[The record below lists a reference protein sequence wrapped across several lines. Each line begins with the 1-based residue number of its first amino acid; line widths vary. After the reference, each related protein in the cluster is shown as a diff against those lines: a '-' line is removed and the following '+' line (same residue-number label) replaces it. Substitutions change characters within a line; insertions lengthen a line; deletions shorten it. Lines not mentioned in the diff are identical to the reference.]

1 MFTGIV
7 EETGE
12 IVEVED
18 SDAGRRLRIATTFED
33 LTGGQSVSVDGACL
47 TVEEHA
53 DGEWL
58 SVFLA
63 AETLERTT
71 FDSASE
77 GQEVNLERALAADER
92 FDGHVV
98 QGHVDGTTE
107 IVDIERVGEGPASGA
122 SGTSSGDASSDGDWA
137 YTFELPAGL
146 EQYVVEKGSVALDGI
161 SLTVA
166 TLDDAGGT
174 FSVAIIP
181 TTYHET
187 TLSAKEP
194 GDRVH
199 VEVDVFA
206 KYVERMLGMADRDA
220 EAGADVAAVREALG
234 EYR

>member
-12 IVEVED
+12 VVEIED
-18 SDAGRRLRIATTFED
+18 TDAGRRLRIGTTFAD
-33 LTGGQSVSVDGACL
+33 LSGGQSISVDGACL
-47 TVEEHA
+47 TVEECE
-53 DGEWL
+53 DGEWF

-63 AETLERTT
+63 AETLDRTT
-71 FDSASE
+71 LDSVSE
-77 GQEVNLERALAADER
+77 GEAVNLERALAADER

-107 IVDIERVGEGPASGA
+107 IVDIERVGE
-122 SGTSSGDASSDGDWA
+122 DWA
-137 YTFELPAGL
+137 YTFDLPAGL
-146 EQYVVEKGSVALDGI
+146 EQYVVEKGSIALDGI

-166 TLDDAGGT
+166 TLDDAAGT

-187 TLSAKEP
+187 TLSDTEP
-194 GDRVH
+194 GDEVH

-206 KYVERMLGMADRDA
+206 KYVERMLGMAERDT

>member
-12 IVEVED
+12 IVATED
-18 SDAGRRLRIATTFED
+18 SDAGRRLRIATTFGG
-33 LTGGQSVSVDGACL
+33 LTGGQSISVDGACL

-53 DGEWL
+53 EGEWF

-71 FDSASE
+71 FDTASE

-107 IVDIERVGEGPASGA
+107 IVDIERVGE
-122 SGTSSGDASSDGDWA
+122 DWA

-146 EQYVVEKGSVALDGI
+146 EQYVVEKGSVALDGT

-166 TLDDAGGT
+166 ALDDAGGT

-194 GDRVH
+194 GDAVH

-206 KYVERMLGMADRDA
+206 KYVERMLGMAEADA

>member
-12 IVEVED
+12 IVEIED
-18 SDAGRRLRIATTFED
+18 SDAGRRLRIATTFAD
-33 LTGGQSVSVDGACL
+33 LEGGQSISVDGACL

-53 DGEWL
+53 DGEWF

-71 FDSASE
+71 FDAASE
-77 GQEVNLERALAADER
+77 GQAVNLERALSADER

-107 IVDIERVGEGPASGA
+107 IVDIERVGE
-122 SGTSSGDASSDGDWA
+122 DWA

-166 TLDDAGGT
+166 ALDDAGGT

-187 TLSAKEP
+187 TLSAKEV
-194 GDRVH
+194 GDPVH

-220 EAGADVAAVREALG
+220 EGLADAAAVREALG

>member
-12 IVEVED
+12 IVEIED
-18 SDAGRRLRIATTFED
+18 SDAGRRLRIATNFAD
-33 LTGGQSVSVDGACL
+33 LRGGQSISVDGTCL
-47 TVEEHA
+47 TVEEYA
-53 DGEWL
+53 DGEWF

-107 IVDIERVGEGPASGA
+107 IVDIERVG
-122 SGTSSGDASSDGDWA
+122 GDWA
-137 YTFELPAGL
+137 YTFELPPGL
-146 EQYVVEKGSVALDGI
+146 EQYVVEKGSIALDGI

-166 TLDDAGGT
+166 ALDDTGGT

-187 TLSAKEP
+187 TLSEADV

-206 KYVERMLGMADRDA
+206 KYVERMLGLADRDG
-220 EAGADVAAVREALG
+220 AGQDVAAVREALG

>member
-7 EETGE
+7 EETSE
-12 IVEVED
+12 IAEIEGT
-18 SDAGRRLRIATTFED
+18 DAGRRLQIETTFAE
-33 LTGGQSVSVDGACL
+33 LSGGQSISVDGACL
-47 TVEEHA
+47 TVEEYEA
-53 DGEWL
+53 GEWF

-63 AETLERTT
+63 AETLDRTT
-71 FDSASE
+71 LDSVTE
-77 GQEVNLERALAADER
+77 GDAVNLERALAADER

-107 IVDIERVGEGPASGA
+107 IVDIERVGE
-122 SGTSSGDASSDGDWA
+122 DWA
-137 YTFELPAGL
+137 YTFDLPAGL
-146 EQYVVEKGSVALDGI
+146 EQYVVEKGSIALDGI

-166 TLDDAGGT
+166 TLDDVTGT
-174 FSVAIIP
+174 CSVAIIP

-187 TLSAKEP
+187 TLSDKKP
-194 GDRVH
+194 GDEVH

-206 KYVERMLGMADRDA
+206 KYVERMLGMAERDT